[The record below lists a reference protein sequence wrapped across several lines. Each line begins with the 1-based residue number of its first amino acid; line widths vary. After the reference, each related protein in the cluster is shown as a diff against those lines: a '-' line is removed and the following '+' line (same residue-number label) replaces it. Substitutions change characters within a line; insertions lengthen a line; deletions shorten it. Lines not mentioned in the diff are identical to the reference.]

1 MFCLVLFAALSVA
14 SLCRA
19 SPSLLVGQ
27 LHSLLYVVLV
37 LPHPSPPRLV
47 SLPICLCRVA
57 LFFLTLRRVGRR
69 PLLCAHDQFFCAPS
83 LYSLLKGFPVRLF
96 FQLAR
101 LGFCAL
107 EVSVSLGGVVLEP
120 VLAHQSLLWLSL
132 LLSWLAPSFS
142 CLRV

>member
-1 MFCLVLFAALSVA
+1 MLPLCVQPPLGYDVLPGVVAALSVA
-14 SLCRA
+14 SLCEA

-27 LHSLLYVVLV
+27 IRSLLYVVLV

-83 LYSLLKGFPVRLF
+83 LYSLLIKGFPVRLF
-96 FQLAR
+96 FQLG
-101 LGFCAL
+101 LGFAL
-107 EVSVSLGGVVLEP
+107 
-120 VLAHQSLLWLSL
+120 
-132 LLSWLAPSFS
+132 
-142 CLRV
+142 